1 MMTNNIEQRIDE
13 LLAKMTLEEKAGQMN
28 QLSASPVGGFE
39 ISAEDARLMLEEGS
53 ITQEQYDSIVTG
65 ESKRQAEELI
75 RQGKA
80 GSLIAMLD
88 AKSINRLQHIAVEE
102 SRLGI
107 PLLIAL
113 DVVHGLKT
121 IFPIPL
127 AEACSFDERCWETSA
142 RIAAQEAW
150 EQGIRCTYAPML
162 DISRDAR
169 WGRCAEGP
177 GEDPWLASQ
186 IARAKV
192 RGYQGQDPSVS
203 GRIAACAK
211 HFAAYGACEG
221 GRDYNTVDMSLPM
234 LHEMYLPPFKAAV
247 DAGCLAV
254 MPAFNDLSGIPC
266 TTNRYLLQDV
276 LRTQYGFQGAVI
288 SDASAIGEC
297 VQHGTALDAE
307 DAARQAAEA
316 GVNIDLG
323 ADCYARYIPQLVES
337 GKLDIR
343 FVDEAVRCI
352 LRMKMA
358 LGLFEQPYTPED
370 KPVTQLCDSY
380 REQARN
386 IARRS
391 MVLLKNTEQLLPL
404 SGHEKI
410 ALVGDCAHNRGDML
424 GCWSALGESRDVI
437 TLHDA
442 LTQSG
447 VSFRYGRCCAENR
460 PLDEAELLDTIADA
474 DIVIAA
480 VSYSSSG
487 EASSRCNL
495 MLCEG
500 QKQMLRTIRR
510 MGKKLITVLFN
521 GRPIALSEE
530 LELSDALLEAWHPG
544 TEAGNAVADVLL
556 GHYNPS
562 GRLAMSFPRHP
573 ADNPVYYN
581 HPRTGRPAS
590 ASRWTCKYTDV
601 PAGALFPFGYG
612 LSYTEYHYSDLQ
624 LEKLDDGFRASV
636 TVANTG
642 TMAGEETVQ
651 CYIHRRKAARVRP
664 VRELKGI
671 CKVFL
676 QPGESKRIEIAV
688 PQKAL
693 AYYDVLMNECSETS
707 LFDVWMAHDSVSGVH
722 GLIEC

>member
-1 MMTNNIEQRIDE
+1 MMASNIEQRIDE
-13 LLAKMTLEEKAGQMN
+13 LLAQMTLEEKAGQMN

-39 ISAEDARLMLEEGS
+39 ISTEAADLMLREGS
-53 ITQEQYDSIVTG
+53 ITREQYEAIVSG
-65 ESKRQAEELI
+65 ESKRQAEMLI

-80 GSLIAMLD
+80 GSLIAVLD
-88 AKSINRLQHIAVEE
+88 AKSINRLQRIAVEE

-127 AEACSFDERCWETSA
+127 AEACSFDEQCWESSA
-142 RIAAQEAW
+142 RTAAQEAW

-186 IARAKV
+186 IATAKV
-192 RGYQGQDPSVS
+192 RGYQGEDPSAD

-211 HFAAYGACEG
+211 HFVAYGACEG
-221 GRDYNTVDMSLPM
+221 GRDYNTVDISLPM
-234 LHEMYLPPFKAAV
+234 LHENYLPPFKAAV
-247 DAGCLAV
+247 DADCLAV

-276 LRTQYGFQGAVI
+276 LRAQYGFQGAVI

-297 VQHGTALDAE
+297 VQHGTAADAA

-323 ADCYARYIPQLVES
+323 ADCYSRWIPQLVES
-337 GKLDIR
+337 GKLDVH

-352 LRMKMA
+352 LRMKMK

-370 KPVTQLCDSY
+370 MPVTQLCDSY
-380 REQARN
+380 RKQARD

-391 MVLLKNTEQLLPL
+391 MVLLKNTEHLLPL
-404 SGHEKI
+404 SGNEKI

-424 GCWSALGESRDVI
+424 GCWSALGDSKDVI

-442 LTQSG
+442 LMQSG
-447 VSFRYGRCCAENR
+447 ISFRYGRCCAENQT
-460 PLDEAELLDTIADA
+460 LNEAELLDTISDA
-474 DIVIAA
+474 DVVIAA
-480 VSYSSSG
+480 VSYSPSG
-487 EASSRCNL
+487 EASSCCNL

-510 MGKKLITVLFN
+510 MGKKLVTVLFN

-530 LELSDALLEAWHPG
+530 VELSDALLEAWHLG

-573 ADNPVYYN
+573 AGCPVYYN
-581 HPRTGRPAS
+581 HPNTGRPAAES
-590 ASRWTCKYTDV
+590 LWTSKYIDI
-601 PAGALFPFGYG
+601 PAGPLFPFGYG
-612 LSYTEYHYSDLQ
+612 LSYSEYRYSDLQ
-624 LEKLDDGFRASV
+624 LEKLEDGFRASV
-636 TVANTG
+636 TVLNTG

-651 CYIHRRKAARVRP
+651 CYIHRRTAARVRP

-671 CKVFL
+671 AKVFL
-676 QPGESKRIEIAV
+676 HPGESKRIEITV

-693 AYYDVLMNECSETS
+693 AYYDVLMNQCSEKGW
-707 LFDVWMAHDSVSGVH
+707 FDVWMAHDSASGEH

>member
-1 MMTNNIEQRIDE
+1 MNTVQMEQKMDE

-39 ISAEDARLMLEEGS
+39 ISPEEAGLMLREGN
-53 ITQEQYDSIVTG
+53 ITQEQYQSMVSG
-65 ESKRQAEELI
+65 ESRRQAEELI

-80 GSLIAMLD
+80 GSLIARLD
-88 AKSINRLQHIAVEE
+88 AKRVNHLQRIAVEE

-127 AEACSFDERCWETSA
+127 AEACSFDEKCWETSA
-142 RIAAQEAW
+142 RIAAQESW

-186 IARAKV
+186 MAKAKV
-192 RGYQGQDPSVS
+192 AGYQGQDPSAS

-221 GRDYNTVDMSLPM
+221 GRDYDTVDMSLPM
-234 LHEMYLPPFKAAV
+234 LHEMVLPPFQAAV
-247 DAGCLAV
+247 DARCLAV

-266 TTNRYLLQDV
+266 TTNRYLLRDV
-276 LRTQYGFQGAVI
+276 LRTQFGFQGAVI

-297 VQHGTALDAE
+297 VAHGTASDAA

-323 ADCYARYIPQLVES
+323 ADCYSRWIPELVES
-337 GKLDIR
+337 GTLDVR
-343 FVDEAVRCI
+343 FVDEAVRSI
-352 LRMKMA
+352 LRMKMR

-370 KPVTQLCDSY
+370 APITQLCDAY
-380 REQARN
+380 REQARD

-391 MVLLKNTEQLLPL
+391 MVLLKNAEQVLPL
-404 SGHEKI
+404 SEKEKI
-410 ALVGDCAHNRGDML
+410 ALVGDCAQNGGDML
-424 GCWSALGESRDVI
+424 GCWSALGEGADVI
-437 TLHDA
+437 TLRDA
-442 LTQSG
+442 LTEAG
-447 VSFRYGRCCAENR
+447 VCFRYGRCCAENQ
-460 PLDEAELLDTIADA
+460 PLNEEELLDTIADA
-474 DIVIAA
+474 DVVIAA

-487 EASSRCNL
+487 EASSCCKL
-495 MLCEG
+495 TLCDG
-500 QKQMLRTIRR
+500 QKQMLRTIRK
-510 MGKKLITVLFN
+510 MGKKLVTVLFN

-530 LELSDALLEAWHPG
+530 AEWSDALLEAWHPG
-544 TEAGNAVADVLL
+544 TEAGHALADVLL
-556 GHYNPS
+556 GRYNPG

-573 ADNPVYYN
+573 AANPVYYN
-581 HPRTGRPAS
+581 HPNTGRPAS
-590 ASRWTCKYTDV
+590 DSRWTSKYTDV

-612 LSYTEYHYSDLQ
+612 LSYTEYRYSDLQ
-624 LEKLDDGFRASV
+624 LEKLEDGFRASV

-676 QPGESKRIEIAV
+676 PPGESRRVEITV
-688 PQKAL
+688 PQKSL
-693 AYYDVLMNECSETS
+693 VYYDVLMNECCETG
-707 LFDVWMAHDSVSGVH
+707 LFDVWMAHDSMSGAH
-722 GLIEC
+722 GLLEC